1 MMTCR
6 NIYSQSHEI
15 WFNLS
20 RTVGVGLKH
29 LPKFQTYSYVSHR
42 ASGQLSSESDFT
54 NLLYL
59 KVYCDSE
66 SVNIYGTS
74 DEHRTPPCQQSM
86 PSYVPPCSPPN
97 EVIFRKGSGQ

>member
-1 MMTCR
+1 MTQHTCR

-15 WFNLS
+15 RLNLT
-20 RTVGVGLKH
+20 RVVLKH
-29 LPKFQTYSYVSHR
+29 FPKFLTYSYVNHR

-74 DEHRTPPCQQSM
+74 EEHRTPPCKQSM
-86 PSYVPPCSPPN
+86 PS
-97 EVIFRKGSGQ
+97 